1 MAILVTGGGGMTSKA
16 MAIQLKA
23 AGIPFLV
30 GSTRGTNASAPGIDA
45 VKFDWTD
52 ASTFPLPFQHSFPN
66 GEKITAVY
74 IVPGPLADPGPA
86 INAFVDYAMKE
97 QGVRRFVVC
106 AGGSTKKGDP
116 HIGAV
121 WAHLEDVGAEYLVLR
136 PTWFIDNYL
145 AWYLPPLKNE
155 SKIYTCSG
163 DATMAFVS
171 AEDIAALAIKGLTS
185 EKPFNC
191 DFAVHGP
198 ELVTHDQLAEKFS
211 KILGRKVEHV
221 KLTEEQR
228 VAKMM
233 EIGFPAEASKFA
245 AYMEANVW
253 DKEWDDTT
261 AKVTGKKLV
270 TCDEFIEKNKAAWL
284 KIKETDEAHEAR

>member
-23 AGIPFLV
+23 AGTPFLV
-30 GSTRGTNASAPGIDA
+30 GSTRGANASAPGIDA

-52 ASTFPLPFQHSFPN
+52 ASTFSLPFQHSFPN

-74 IVPGPLADPGPA
+74 IVPGPLL
-86 INAFVDYAMKE
+86 
-97 QGVRRFVVC
+97 
-106 AGGSTKKGDP
+106 T
-116 HIGAV
+116 H
-121 WAHLEDVGAEYLVLR
+121 
-136 PTWFIDNYL
+136 NYL

-211 KILGRKVEHV
+211 KILGRKIEHV

-233 EIGFPAEASKFA
+233 EFGFPATAAKFGASL
-245 AYMEANVW
+245 EANVW

-261 AKVTGKKLV
+261 ARVTGKKLV
-270 TCDEFIEKNKAAWL
+270 TCDDFIERHKAAWL
-284 KIKETDEAHEAR
+284 

>member
-30 GSTRGTNASAPGIDA
+30 GSTRGANASAPGIDA

-52 ASTFPLPFQHSFPN
+52 ASTFSLPFQHSFPN

-97 QGVRRFVVC
+97 QGVKRFVVC
-106 AGGSTKKGDP
+106 AGGSTKKGDSR
-116 HIGAV
+116 IGAV

-145 AWYLPPLKNE
+145 AWFLPPLKNE

-185 EKPFNC
+185 VKPFNC

-198 ELVTHDQLAEKFS
+198 ELVTHDQLA
-211 KILGRKVEHV
+211 
-221 KLTEEQR
+221 

-270 TCDEFIEKNKAAWL
+270 TCDEFIEKHKAAWL
-284 KIKETDEAHEAR
+284 

>member
-23 AGIPFLV
+23 AGTPFLV
-30 GSTRGTNASAPGIDA
+30 GSTRGANASAPGIDA

-52 ASTFPLPFQHSFPN
+52 ASTFSLPFQHSFPN
-66 GEKITAVY
+66 GEKITA
-74 IVPGPLADPGPA
+74 
-86 INAFVDYAMKE
+86 E
-97 QGVRRFVVC
+97 QGVKRFVVC

-116 HIGAV
+116 RIGTV

-211 KILGRKVEHV
+211 KILGRKIEHV

-233 EIGFPAEASKFA
+233 EFGFPATAAKFGASL
-245 AYMEANVW
+245 EANVW

-261 AKVTGKKLV
+261 ARVTGKKLV
-270 TCDEFIEKNKAAWL
+270 TCDDFIERHKAAWL
-284 KIKETDEAHEAR
+284 